1 MGELVFNGG
10 MLAFFLAMTANC
22 MTVEIWE
29 GYVGARYWPLV
40 LLVIA
45 DALFLAK
52 TVGIY
57 RKLPKSEIKADF
69 SFMKSAKIHRL
80 LLAFIATIAYV
91 AILEIVGYVI
101 ATVLFGMAMGAI
113 LGQRNPIK
121 LLFASVVITLVIYAI
136 FVWGLDVMVP
146 RGKAPIYYFGL
157 WLEMLI

>member
-22 MTVEIWE
+22 MSIEIWE
-29 GYVGARYWPLV
+29 GYFGARYWPL
-40 LLVIA
+40 LLLIIA
-45 DALFLAK
+45 DLLFAAK
-52 TVGIY
+52 TIGVY
-57 RKLPKSEIKADF
+57 RKLPKDAIKVDF
-69 SFMKSAKIHRL
+69 SFMKSKAIHRL
-80 LLAFIATIAYV
+80 LLAFVATIAYA
-91 AILEIVGYVI
+91 AIMELAGYVI

-121 LLFASVVITLVIYAI
+121 LVLASLVITMVIYAI

>member
-101 ATVLFGMAMGAI
+101 ATILYGHGCNSGSAQSHQAAACQRCDHACHLCDLRLGPGCYGPPRQGAY
-113 LGQRNPIK
+113 
-121 LLFASVVITLVIYAI
+121 LL
-136 FVWGLDVMVP
+136 
-146 RGKAPIYYFGL
+146 L
-157 WLEMLI
+157 WPVA